1 MTLSWWRNMASL
13 TKKLMWSLLT
23 VFTLILQLTF
33 WTAPNGLGE
42 VEDEYITMSITVHSI
57 IEIDPIE
64 DPVLPEFKDWQYFI
78 SVQSED
84 KWTSVNSSHTDC
96 VYSEF
101 PVEETHTF
109 AVYSRYARIKF
120 NLLDLDIWTR
130 PDVADISGYPG
141 GGSDNND
148 VMTRGTTFSGLYDTK
163 LDRFVE
169 SDFFTL
175 IKGSYLISGED
186 DGSTSVDENDAS
198 ILFSI
203 SDDYEPPVANAGP
216 DWMVEAGDMVLFD
229 GTNSSASDCSS
240 IVEYRWDL
248 DDDRVREFSGPV
260 FNYTFATFGEYNVTL
275 KVVDSV
281 YEWDTDVCTVY
292 VTDSP
297 PTASFTY
304 SPESPTIESD
314 IQFSDQSSDLD
325 GPITSWFWEFGDGIT
340 SQETNPVHRYA
351 GKGEYAMNLTVK
363 DEAGNIN
370 VTSETVVVANI
381 PPVARFKVTP
391 TNVKPGDVVYFWDES
406 SDREGEDLTYE
417 WDFGDGKASN
427 DRNPVHV
434 YTESGLFE
442 AALVVTDDEGAS
454 DTSATSVQVV
464 MKHSLTVVLKDP
476 LGMPVSGA
484 TVKLFSNGANVAS
497 GSTDEKGRAILL
509 GIPEGEYQI
518 RAVNL
523 GLTSSS
529 DIYLDE
535 SSISRLRVTASV
547 YVVGLIVALIVLVSL
562 VVYFMRRRST
572 PTKNRLKIK

>member
-1 MTLSWWRNMASL
+1 MASL
-13 TKKLMWSLLT
+13 TKKRMWRLLAI
-23 VFTLILQLTF
+23 FTLILHFTF
-33 WTAPNGLGE
+33 WTAPSGLGE
-42 VEDEYITMSITVHSI
+42 AEEEYITLSITVQRI
-57 IEIDPIE
+57 RQLDPIE
-64 DPVLPEFKDWQYFI
+64 DQVLPEFIDWQYFI

-84 KWTSVNSSHTDC
+84 KWTNVNSSHTNCMSDFW
-96 VYSEF
+96 VD
-101 PVEETHTF
+101 ETHTF
-109 AVYSRYARIKF
+109 AVYSRYARIKL

-148 VMTRGTTFSGLYDTK
+148 VMTRGTTFSALYDTK
-163 LDRFVE
+163 MDRFVE

-175 IKGSYLISGED
+175 IGGSYLISGDD
-186 DGSTSVDENDAS
+186 DGSTKIDENDAS
-198 ILFSI
+198 ITFSI
-203 SDDYEPPVANAGP
+203 RDDYEPPVADAGP
-216 DWMVEAGDMVLFD
+216 DWMIETGSMVLFD
-229 GTNSSASDCSS
+229 GTNSTASDCAS

-260 FNYTFATFGEYNVTL
+260 FNYTFASFGEYNVTL
-275 KVVDSV
+275 KVVDSI

-297 PTASFTY
+297 PTASFAY

-314 IQFSDQSSDLD
+314 IQFSDLSSDLD

-340 SQETNPVHRYA
+340 SSETSPVHRYSR
-351 GKGEYAMNLTVK
+351 KGEYVMNLTVK

-370 VTSETVVVANI
+370 VTSETIVVANI
-381 PPVARFKVTP
+381 PPVAGFRSIP
-391 TNVKPGDVVYFWDES
+391 SNVQPGDVVYFWDES
-406 SDREGEDLTYE
+406 SDREGEAMTYG
-417 WDFGDGKASN
+417 WDFSDGPASAE
-427 DRNPVHV
+427 RNPVHV
-434 YTESGLFE
+434 YADPGLYPVT
-442 AALVVTDDEGAS
+442 LTVTDDEGAT
-454 DTSATSVQVV
+454 DTITKNILVV
-464 MKHSLTVVLKDP
+464 RIHTLTVVLRDL

-484 TVKLFSNGANVAS
+484 TVKLFSNGVNIAS

-509 GIPEGEYQI
+509 GVPEGDYQI

-535 SSISRLRVTASV
+535 SSIARLRVTASV

-562 VVYFMRRRST
+562 VFYFMRKRSV
-572 PTKNRLKIK
+572 PLKNRLKMK

>member
-1 MTLSWWRNMASL
+1 MASL
-13 TKKLMWSLLT
+13 PTKRMWSLLT
-23 VFTLILQLTF
+23 VFTLILHLTF
-33 WTAPNGLGE
+33 WTVPSCLGE
-42 VEDEYITMSITVHSI
+42 VEEEYIALSITVHRI
-57 IEIDPIE
+57 KQLDPIE
-64 DPVLPEFKDWQYFI
+64 DPVLPEFIDWQYFI

-84 KWTSVNSSHTDC
+84 KWTNVNSSHTNCMSDFW
-96 VYSEF
+96 VD
-101 PVEETHTF
+101 ETHTF
-109 AVYSRYARIKF
+109 AVYSRYARIKL
-120 NLLDLDIWTR
+120 NLLDLDMWTR

-148 VMTRGTTFSGLYDTK
+148 VFTRGTTFSALYDTK

-175 IKGSYLISGED
+175 IGNSYLISGED

-198 ILFSI
+198 ITFSI
-203 SDDYEPPVANAGP
+203 RDDYEPPLADAGP
-216 DWMVEAGDMVLFD
+216 DWMIEAGDMVLFD
-229 GTNSSASDCSS
+229 GTNSTASDCAS

-260 FNYTFATFGEYNVTL
+260 FNYTFASFGEYNVTL
-275 KVVDSV
+275 KVVDSI

-297 PTASFTY
+297 PTASFAY

-314 IQFSDQSSDLD
+314 IQFSDLSSDLD

-340 SQETNPVHRYA
+340 SQETNPVHRYSR
-351 GKGEYAMNLTVK
+351 KGEYAMNLTVK

-370 VTSETVVVANI
+370 VTSETIVVANI
-381 PPVARFKVTP
+381 PPVARFRVTP
-391 TNVKPGDVVYFWDES
+391 TNVEPGDVVHFWDES

-427 DRNPVHV
+427 DRDPVHV
-434 YTESGLFE
+434 YTESGFYE
-442 AALVVTDDEGAS
+442 ATLAVTDDEGAS
-454 DTSATSVQVV
+454 DMSVTSIQIV
-464 MKHSLTVVLKDP
+464 MKHTLTVVLRDP

-484 TVKLFSNGANVAS
+484 TVKLFSNGANIAS

-509 GIPEGEYQI
+509 GVPEGEYQI

-535 SSISRLRVTASV
+535 SSIARLRVTASV
-547 YVVGLIVALIVLVSL
+547 YVVGLILASIVLVSL
-562 VVYFMRRRST
+562 AFYFMRKRSV
-572 PTKNRLKIK
+572 PLKNRLKIK

>member
-1 MTLSWWRNMASL
+1 MASL
-13 TKKLMWSLLT
+13 TTKRMWSLLT
-23 VFTLILQLTF
+23 VFTLILHLTF
-33 WTAPNGLGE
+33 WTVPSCLGE
-42 VEDEYITMSITVHSI
+42 VEEEYIAMSITVHWI
-57 IEIDPIE
+57 NELDPIE
-64 DPVLPEFKDWQYFI
+64 DPVLPEFIDWQYFI

-84 KWTSVNSSHTDC
+84 KWTNVNSSHTNCMSDFW
-96 VYSEF
+96 VD
-101 PVEETHTF
+101 ETHTF
-109 AVYSRYARIKF
+109 AVYSRYARIKL
-120 NLLDLDIWTR
+120 NLLDLDMWTR

-148 VMTRGTTFSGLYDTK
+148 VFTRGTTFSALYDTK

-175 IKGSYLISGED
+175 IGNSYLISGED

-198 ILFSI
+198 ITFSI
-203 SDDYEPPVANAGP
+203 RDDYEPPLADAGP
-216 DWMVEAGDMVLFD
+216 DWMIEAGDMVLFD
-229 GTNSSASDCSS
+229 GTNSTASDCAS

-260 FNYTFATFGEYNVTL
+260 FNYTFASFGEYNVTL
-275 KVVDSV
+275 KVVDSI

-297 PTASFTY
+297 PTASFAY
-304 SPESPTIESD
+304 YPESPTIESD
-314 IQFSDQSSDLD
+314 IQFSDLSSDLD

-340 SQETNPVHRYA
+340 SQETNPVHRYSR
-351 GKGEYAMNLTVK
+351 KGEYAMNLTVK

-370 VTSETVVVANI
+370 VTSETIVVANI
-381 PPVARFKVTP
+381 PPVARFRVTT
-391 TNVKPGDVVYFWDES
+391 TNVEPGDVVHFWDES

-427 DRNPVHV
+427 NRDPVHV
-434 YTESGLFE
+434 YTESGFYE
-442 AALVVTDDEGAS
+442 ATLAVTDDEGAS
-454 DTSATSVQVV
+454 DMSVTSIQIV
-464 MKHSLTVVLKDP
+464 MKHTLTVVLRDP

-484 TVKLFSNGANVAS
+484 TVKLFSNGANIAS

-509 GIPEGEYQI
+509 GVPEGEYQI

-535 SSISRLRVTASV
+535 SSIARLRVTASV
-547 YVVGLIVALIVLVSL
+547 YVVGLILASIVLVSL
-562 VVYFMRRRST
+562 AFYFMRKRSV
-572 PTKNRLKIK
+572 PLKNRLKIK